1 MNALRLSLELLRHWL
16 TLRLLV
22 LVLQIMVLPI
32 LLLSLSAAANASE
45 DATAL
50 RVVTLSNDS
59 TEALLA
65 LGLKPVG
72 ATRSLNGQP
81 WYPHIAQQMQGVTVV
96 GLETPAR
103 SCSWAAT

>member
-1 MNALRLSLELLRHWL
+1 MNALRLSLKLLSHWL
-16 TLRLLV
+16 TLRLLA

-32 LLLSLSAAANASE
+32 LLLSLSAAAYASE

-65 LGLKPVG
+65 LGLNLWGP
-72 ATRSLNGQP
+72 R
-81 WYPHIAQQMQGVTVV
+81 
-96 GLETPAR
+96 AR
-103 SCSWAAT
+103 SMVSPGIRI